1 MSKFAMPGCPVSS
14 SSKTDDPFTPPP
26 ATAPYFS
33 EDLGAWVLSRHQD
46 VLAAMRATELVLGQG
61 LTDARN
67 RADAMNALLSLNIQD
82 LRSEIE
88 EVTCALLQKLDA
100 NRSVDLVAEFLHP
113 WSLELVFTALKSGKR
128 QRRRIESI
136 SRYFAGGSADGRK
149 EFLKSGSKTARI
161 RHYPERA
168 WLAIRQRVAQ
178 WHLRRLCR
186 ELQLPGFR
194 SVFLGVT
201 QTLTSFLANAWLDL
215 FLHPLELQRL
225 RENPELIGNAIDE
238 LLRHVGLVHTLERR
252 AANAV
257 ELCGI
262 EIAQGQQVFLKV
274 SSANRDPIEFA
285 DTNCLD
291 FTRRH
296 GRHLAFGAGHHVCV
310 GASFVRLTAAIA
322 TTELLRRFP
331 SLHLGESS
339 ITWRRGAVQCSPT
352 AIMVRLGPEISQ
364 PSR

>member
-1 MSKFAMPGCPVSS
+1 VSKFAISGFPVSS
-14 SSKTDDPFTPPP
+14 SLKMDDPFAPPP
-26 ATAPYFS
+26 AKAPYFS

-46 VLAAMRATELVLGQG
+46 VLAAMRAAELVRGQG
-61 LTDARN
+61 LPDART
-67 RADAMNALLSLNIQD
+67 RADAINALLSLKIQD

-88 EVTCALLQKLDA
+88 EVTRALLQNLDA

-113 WSLELVFTALKSGKR
+113 WSLELVFTALKSGR
-128 QRRRIESI
+128 PQRRRIESI
-136 SRYFAGGSADGRK
+136 GRYFAGGSADGRK
-149 EFLKSGSKTARI
+149 ESLKSGSKTARI

-168 WLAIRQRVAQ
+168 WLAIRQRVSQ

-201 QTLTSFLANAWLDL
+201 QTLPSFLANAWLDL
-215 FLHPLELQRL
+215 LLHPLELQTL
-225 RENPELIGNAIDE
+225 RENPELIGSAIDE
-238 LLRHVGLVHTLERR
+238 LLRHAGLVHTLERR

-262 EIAQGQQVFLKV
+262 EITQGQQVFLKV

-296 GRHLAFGAGHHVCV
+296 ARHLALGAGHHVCV

-331 SLHLGESS
+331 SLHLDESS
-339 ITWRRGAVQCSPT
+339 ITWRCGAVQSSPT
-352 AIMVRLGPEISQ
+352 AIMVRLGPVISQ